1 MTDFLIK
8 PNIRNKSLYKFKKA
22 VNENNE
28 IVDIP
33 VIEER
38 PLTLYLNNQEIVTM
52 MTIGDYPEYLSIGY
66 LYNQGMLKSYEDV
79 RKIEYHHVLKTVVVR
94 TKSKTN
100 YEKKLKKKI
109 NTSGCAQGTVFGDL
123 YDEIEKI
130 TLNKKVKITHQQL
143 VTLSKKINIEP
154 SLYLQVGAI
163 HGCVLCEEDRPLY
176 YFEDVGRHNAVDKIA
191 GLILKNKINTKNM
204 SFYTTGRLTSEM
216 VLKCIKMEI
225 PILLSR
231 SGFTSW
237 AVEIARKKNL
247 TMIGRLRGKRMSI
260 LSGKFRLKNEQ

>member
-66 LYNQGMLKSYEDV
+66 LYNQGMLKSHEDV
-79 RKIEYHHVLKTVVVR
+79 KKIEYHHDLKTVVIR
-94 TKSKTN
+94 IKSKTN

-123 YDEIEKI
+123 YDEIETI

>member
-66 LYNQGMLKSYEDV
+66 LYNQGMLKSHEDV
-79 RKIEYHHVLKTVVVR
+79 KKIEYHHDLKTVVIR

-100 YEKKLKKKI
+100 YEKKLKKK
-109 NTSGCAQGTVFGDL
+109 N
-123 YDEIEKI
+123 
-130 TLNKKVKITHQQL
+130 
-143 VTLSKKINIEP
+143 
-154 SLYLQVGAI
+154 
-163 HGCVLCEEDRPLY
+163 
-176 YFEDVGRHNAVDKIA
+176 
-191 GLILKNKINTKNM
+191 
-204 SFYTTGRLTSEM
+204 
-216 VLKCIKMEI
+216 
-225 PILLSR
+225 
-231 SGFTSW
+231 
-237 AVEIARKKNL
+237 
-247 TMIGRLRGKRMSI
+247 
-260 LSGKFRLKNEQ
+260 